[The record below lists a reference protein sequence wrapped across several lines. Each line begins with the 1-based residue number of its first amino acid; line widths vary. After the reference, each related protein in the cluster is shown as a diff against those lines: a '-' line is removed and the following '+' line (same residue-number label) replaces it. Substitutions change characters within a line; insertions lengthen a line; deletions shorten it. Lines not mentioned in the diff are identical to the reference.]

1 MVAVRRQ
8 ARQDGHFC
16 AVINL
21 TRFRAA
27 DGDDVYYPQ
36 SAPQVPRLLW
46 RLRPDVIHLHIGG
59 DLTPRLLALCLVCAG
74 IPHSKSV
81 LTSHSGG
88 YPSSPQG
95 RSARPFSLRGVVF
108 RRLDRIIAV
117 NREIEAMFCRFG
129 VAPGRVRLIPPHG
142 APPLSDVS
150 CPERLARFIASHR
163 PFLLTVGLLEPEY
176 DLPLQIEVL
185 GKVRERHPSAGLV
198 IAGAGSLEP
207 ALHALISQ
215 TPWGEHVLLW
225 GDMPHAVTLRSIADC
240 DVLLRTTHYDG
251 DSVAVREALALG
263 APVIATDTGMRP
275 PGVYL
280 VPPRDAGALVAA
292 IDACVGRGRGSP
304 PGALENDQSNIE
316 AVVKLY
322 EDLHRAK

>member
-1 MVAVRRQ
+1 
-8 ARQDGHFC
+8 
-16 AVINL
+16 
-21 TRFRAA
+21 
-27 DGDDVYYPQ
+27 
-36 SAPQVPRLLW
+36 
-46 RLRPDVIHLHIGG
+46 
-59 DLTPRLLALCLVCAG
+59 
-74 IPHSKSV
+74 
-81 LTSHSGG
+81 
-88 YPSSPQG
+88 
-95 RSARPFSLRGVVF
+95 
-108 RRLDRIIAV
+108 
-117 NREIEAMFCRFG
+117 
-129 VAPGRVRLIPPHG
+129 VRLIPPHG